1 MLETSHDMRACGQC
15 ISRQAISKK
24 GEIIWREL
32 KSMVLHTMDLTHNV
46 EIIEF
51 KLKPMSSND
60 WQNSF

>member
-1 MLETSHDMRACGQC
+1 MLEWIHDMRARGQC

-24 GEIIWREL
+24 GEIICREL

-60 WQNSF
+60 WRNSF